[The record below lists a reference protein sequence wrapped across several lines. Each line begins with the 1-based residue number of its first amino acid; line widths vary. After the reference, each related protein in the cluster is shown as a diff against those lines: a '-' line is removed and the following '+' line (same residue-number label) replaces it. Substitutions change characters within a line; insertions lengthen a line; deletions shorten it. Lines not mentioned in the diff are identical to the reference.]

1 MARFARTIREYGAVL
16 RVTTVQ
22 RDARSA
28 KVMGGLGVFMTVMV
42 IVALSASK
50 SLRHEMTP
58 ELVLRALAAIAAF
71 WLMLGSTML
80 FAPGSQMLNS
90 AANARLLPRQRRRLI
105 HLAAAGWLLQ
115 SAAWTAAFGN
125 WAVFPLAGLCMLGT
139 GLTFAGFLPGIALIV
154 LPTNWL
160 LISRVLL
167 PPALAESLQ
176 GTPGLLAA
184 TAMVLLATAWGLR
197 WMYPAGGDAHLDKRA
212 KHLERIQRMQSGGSW
227 SHNVESGTMTGSS
240 VLRFYAA
247 ALRRDCGGK
256 RPADPGRMLLHALGP
271 AAHWS
276 IWIAS
281 VVVMLAI
288 ALAIHLLVA
297 WRGVGASDAFRA
309 GIGSGLTGFV
319 AMILFSTAQ
328 LGQSIGKTRGEQA
341 LLRLTP
347 LLGDARLLNRRLAT
361 QLLRRA
367 AFNWLGLTATVLVV
381 TLLIAGPDML
391 PRQLGLCALAG
402 QAAMMGLLGDY
413 AGDGGWNLPRA
424 LGAGLVALVVA
435 GIAAGLGW
443 LTGTPVWGWLI
454 AVAIL
459 VAAIQLRRSWTRMLA
474 APPAFPARRLALS

>member
-1 MARFARTIREYGAVL
+1 MARLLREYAAVL
-16 RVTTVQ
+16 RVTTLQ
-22 RDARSA
+22 RDARSG
-28 KVMGGLGVFMTVMV
+28 KVMLGLGVFMTVMV

-80 FAPGSQMLNS
+80 FVPGSQMLNS

-105 HLAAAGWLLQ
+105 QLAAAGWLLQ

-139 GLTFAGFLPGIALIV
+139 SLTFAGFLPGILLIV

-167 PPALAESLQ
+167 SPALVESLQ

-184 TAMVLLATAWGLR
+184 TAMVLLATAWGLH

-247 ALRRDCGGK
+247 ALRRDCGGGK
-256 RPADPGRMLLHALGP
+256 PPADPGRMLMHALGP

-281 VVVMLAI
+281 VIVMVAI
-288 ALAIHLLVA
+288 GLAIHLLVV

-347 LLGDARLLNRRLAT
+347 LLGDTRLLNRRLAT

-381 TLLIAGPDML
+381 TLLIAGPEML

-424 LGAGLVALVVA
+424 LGAGLVALVVG
-435 GIAAGLGW
+435 GIAIGLAR
-443 LTGTPVWGWLI
+443 LTGISVWVWIPVL
-454 AVAIL
+454 ALV

>member
-1 MARFARTIREYGAVL
+1 V
-16 RVTTVQ
+16 
-22 RDARSA
+22 
-28 KVMGGLGVFMTVMV
+28 
-42 IVALSASK
+42 
-50 SLRHEMTP
+50 EMTP
-58 ELVLRALAAIAAF
+58 ELLLRALAAIAAL
-71 WLMLGSTML
+71 WLMLAWTML
-80 FAPGSQMLNS
+80 FVPGSQMLNS
-90 AANARLLPRQRRRLI
+90 AANARLLPQQRRRLI
-105 HLAAAGWLLQ
+105 QLAAAGWLLL
-115 SAAWTAAFGN
+115 SVSLTAVFGT
-125 WAVFPLAGLCMLGT
+125 WAVFPLTALFTLGM
-139 GLTFAGFLPGIALIV
+139 GLTFSGFLPGIILFV
-154 LPTNWL
+154 LPTNWP

-167 PPALAESLQ
+167 PPALVESIT
-176 GTPGLLAA
+176 GTPGLLAM
-184 TAMVLLATAWGLR
+184 TALVLLGVAWGLR
-197 WMYPAGGDAHLDKRA
+197 WMYPAGGDAHLDQRTR
-212 KHLERIQRMQSGGSW
+212 HLERIRRMQGGGSW

-247 ALRRDCGGK
+247 ALRRDCGGG
-256 RPADPGRMLLHALGP
+256 RGGDHRADPGRMLMHALGP

-288 ALAIHLLVA
+288 ALAIHLLLA
-297 WRGVGASDAFRA
+297 WRGIGVSNAFQA

-328 LGQSIGKTRGEQA
+328 LGQAIGKTRGEQA
-341 LLRLTP
+341 LLRLAP
-347 LLGDARLLNRRLAT
+347 LLGDTRLLNRRLAT

-367 AFNWLGLTATVLVV
+367 LCNWLALTATVLVV

-424 LGAGLVALVVA
+424 LGAGLVALAVA

-443 LTGTPVWGWLI
+443 LTGTPVWWWLI
-454 AVAIL
+454 AVAVM

>member
-1 MARFARTIREYGAVL
+1 MARLLREYAAVL
-16 RVTTVQ
+16 RVTTLQ
-22 RDARSA
+22 RDARSG
-28 KVMGGLGVFMTVMV
+28 KVMLGLGVFMTVMV

-80 FAPGSQMLNS
+80 FVPGSQMLNS

-105 HLAAAGWLLQ
+105 QLAAAGWLLQ

-139 GLTFAGFLPGIALIV
+139 SLTFAGFLPGILLIV

-167 PPALAESLQ
+167 SPALVESLQ

-184 TAMVLLATAWGLR
+184 TAMVLLATAWGLH

-247 ALRRDCGGK
+247 ALRRDCGGGK
-256 RPADPGRMLLHALGP
+256 PPADPGRMLMHALGP

-281 VVVMLAI
+281 VIVMVAI
-288 ALAIHLLVA
+288 GLAIHLLVV

-347 LLGDARLLNRRLAT
+347 LLGDTRLLNRRLAT

-381 TLLIAGPDML
+381 TLLIAGPEML

-424 LGAGLVALVVA
+424 LGAGLVALVVGA
-435 GIAAGLGW
+435 IAIGLARLTGISVWAWIPALAIAA
-443 LTGTPVWGWLI
+443 
-454 AVAIL
+454 
-459 VAAIQLRRSWTRMLA
+459 AAIQLRRSWTRMLA